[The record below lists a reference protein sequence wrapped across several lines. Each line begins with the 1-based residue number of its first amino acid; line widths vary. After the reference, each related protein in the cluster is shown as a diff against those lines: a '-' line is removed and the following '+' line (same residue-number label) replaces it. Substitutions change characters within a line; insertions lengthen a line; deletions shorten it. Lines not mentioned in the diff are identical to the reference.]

1 MGVCLGFYRLS
12 QVAVDFLALVVFQH
26 SGQRFHLRFDDRT
39 VAQTCFHPPNEPP
52 HGLHRRIPHLAVG
65 QIFLLIQKLIPEMIL
80 KTIQS
85 IAPAIRVLLPD
96 FMTNLPVM
104 VLAVIFQ
111 TRIREDFSMEAIL
124 VPHRIMLP
132 LEMTDL

>member
-1 MGVCLGFYRLS
+1 MT
-12 QVAVDFLALVVFQH
+12 Q
-26 SGQRFHLRFDDRT
+26 
-39 VAQTCFHPPNEPP
+39 E
-52 HGLHRRIPHLAVG
+52 
-65 QIFLLIQKLIPEMIL
+65 IFLLIQKLIPEMIL

-96 FMTNLPVM
+96 FMMNLPVM
-104 VLAVIFQ
+104 GLAVIFQ
-111 TRIREDFSMEAIL
+111 TRIREDFQMEAIL